1 LHWIADASNHKP
13 EFVRLCL
20 QSWIPYYHWKNVNT
34 ALASL
39 SQLMSSRKNSSILE
53 QIAERKQYMF
63 IKEKLLH
70 MLQFYKKKKT
80 TDENDEE
87 QEYNI

>member
-1 LHWIADASNHKP
+1 
-13 EFVRLCL
+13 
-20 QSWIPYYHWKNVNT
+20 
-34 ALASL
+34 
-39 SQLMSSRKNSSILE
+39 MSSRKNSSILE

-63 IKEKLLH
+63 IKEKLVH

-87 QEYNI
+87 QE